1 MTRTLTV
8 GLAFIFIIVAAVLSS
23 TIAGSK
29 KPAERK
35 EVQKQD
41 KLVKA
46 LPVKNQTITTRLE
59 ITGRLQAKQK
69 VELFAEVGGTLL
81 SNGNRFREG
90 NYFKQGDT
98 LFRIDSEEQKLN
110 LLAQKSALMNQ
121 ITLMLPDLK
130 SDYPESF
137 PAWESYL
144 QKMKVDQ
151 PLAPFPKPA
160 SDRERYYISARNLNN
175 LYYTIQSLETRM
187 GKYTLTAPFNGAVS
201 AANITEG
208 TLVRIGQRLGELMN
222 TWSYELEA
230 AVYERDIELVKPG
243 SKVSLQSETSDK
255 SWEGTVARISKVIDP
270 STQTIK
276 VFINVSGPD
285 LKEGMYLSGIVKGR
299 EISNAFEIDRN
310 LLLDQNQVYLIQDST
325 LSLKTVEPV
334 YFSTSSVVVKGLQD
348 NTLLM
353 DQSIP
358 DAYEGLKV
366 GIISE

>member
-8 GLAFIFIIVAAVLSS
+8 GLAFVFIIVAAAISFF
-23 TIAGSK
+23 IAGSK

-35 EVQKQD
+35 PVSRQI
-41 KLVKA
+41 KLVKS
-46 LPVKNQTITTRLE
+46 LPVKNQTITTQLE

-81 SNGNRFREG
+81 PNGNRFREG

-98 LFRIDSEEQKLN
+98 LFRMDNEEQKLN

-144 QKMKVDQ
+144 QKMKLDQ
-151 PLAPFPKPA
+151 PLAAFPKPA

-175 LYYTIQSLETRM
+175 LYYTIQSLEKRM
-187 GKYTLTAPFNGAVS
+187 EKYTITAPFNGAVS

-243 SKVSLQSETSDK
+243 GKVELKSETSEK
-255 SWEGTVARISKVIDP
+255 SWTGTVARISKVIDP

-285 LKEGMYLSGIVKGR
+285 LKEGMYLSGIIKGR
-299 EISNAFEIDRN
+299 EINQAFEIDRN
-310 LLLDQNQVYLIQDST
+310 LLLDQNQLYIIQDSA
-325 LSLKTVEPV
+325 LKLQAVQPV
-334 YFSTSSVVVKGLQD
+334 YFGSGSVVIKGLAE
-348 NTLLM
+348 NTLLL
-353 DQSIP
+353 DESIP

-366 GIISE
+366 GLLSE